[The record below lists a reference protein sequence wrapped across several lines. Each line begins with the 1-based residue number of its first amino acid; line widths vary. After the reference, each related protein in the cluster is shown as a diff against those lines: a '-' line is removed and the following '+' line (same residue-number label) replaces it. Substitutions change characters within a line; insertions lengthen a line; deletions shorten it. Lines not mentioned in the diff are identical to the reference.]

1 MINEFKDWFIELG
14 EHAIKRKNVTAFETG
29 KRPKWTNTVKNKEI
43 KERFLVEGRRLEGIK
58 PRSSADR
65 KAREWLYDLIW
76 REFDSENNFVGVR
89 LAMEIELSDMKESGL
104 IYDFNKL
111 LQSDSKYKIF
121 VFQQQTN
128 EQADN
133 LFKKFRYRTELYNH
147 KVKSHFLL
155 SCWCWDSGT
164 FIFNEFDSEVNV

>member
-1 MINEFKDWFIELG
+1 MIDEFKDWFTDMG
-14 EHAIKRKNVTAFETG
+14 DRAIKRKNAIALSTG

-76 REFDSENNFVGVR
+76 REFDAENNFVGVK
-89 LAMEIELSDMKESGL
+89 LAIEIELSDMKEGGL

-111 LQSDSKYKIF
+111 LQSDSEYKVF
-121 VFQQQTN
+121 VFQQQTR
-128 EQADN
+128 EKADN
-133 LFKKFRYRTELYNH
+133 TFKTFRSRTELYNH
-147 KVKSHFLL
+147 KVKSRFLL
-155 SCWCWDSGT
+155 SCWCWDSGA
-164 FIFNEFDSEVNV
+164 FIFYEFKSQVNV